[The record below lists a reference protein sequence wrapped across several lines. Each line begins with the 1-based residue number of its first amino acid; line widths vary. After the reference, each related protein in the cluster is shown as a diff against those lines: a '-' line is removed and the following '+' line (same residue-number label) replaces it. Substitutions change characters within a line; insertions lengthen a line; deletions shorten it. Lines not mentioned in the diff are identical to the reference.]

1 MPNTIPGHGLAT
13 ALENG
18 APGIT
23 RLENGSGSPTTFQE
37 TNLVS
42 DLDSTGLRALGFA
55 PAKYQDPSLINP
67 WGMDH
72 SANGDWF
79 ITDNGDP
86 GSSSGVSVGS
96 YFTGTGVK
104 HGDVTIPQTA
114 VGSGGAGAPVGA
126 TGVVFDP
133 STGQYIIGNLDGH
146 ISTLNLGASSSVE
159 QITGPTPAFGPPHS
173 VYTGMAIGQI
183 DGQTYIYGANNG
195 TGNVDVY
202 GPNLQPVTLAPGAF
216 AAPAAAAG
224 LAAFNVQNLDGNIWV
239 SYAIPGPGADAAP
252 LGSGLVAEFTPGG
265 QLITSFGDS
274 QHMASPY
281 AMVIAPSDFG
291 AFAGDLLV
299 GNFSHDDPGQA
310 QDAFINA
317 YDPATGAY
325 KGTLDDASGN
335 PVLLPGLWQMEA
347 GNNAAAGSSGDLY
360 FVAGIGDEAH
370 GLIGY
375 LSPNVSPG
383 HGA

>member
-1 MPNTIPGHGLAT
+1 MRTL
-13 ALENG
+13 
-18 APGIT
+18 
-23 RLENGSGSPTTFQE
+23 RLWARAWSP
-37 TNLVS
+37 
-42 DLDSTGLRALGFA
+42 
-55 PAKYQDPSLINP
+55 
-67 WGMDH
+67 
-72 SANGDWF
+72 
-79 ITDNGDP
+79 
-86 GSSSGVSVGS
+86 SSR
-96 YFTGTGVK
+96 
-104 HGDVTIPQTA
+104 
-114 VGSGGAGAPVGA
+114 
-126 TGVVFDP
+126 
-133 STGQYIIGNLDGH
+133 
-146 ISTLNLGASSSVE
+146 
-159 QITGPTPAFGPPHS
+159 
-173 VYTGMAIGQI
+173 
-183 DGQTYIYGANNG
+183 
-195 TGNVDVY
+195 
-202 GPNLQPVTLAPGAF
+202 
-216 AAPAAAAG
+216 
-224 LAAFNVQNLDGNIWV
+224 
-239 SYAIPGPGADAAP
+239 
-252 LGSGLVAEFTPGG
+252 PGG

-281 AMVIAPSDFG
+281 AMVIAPASVG
-291 AFAGDLLV
+291 TFAGDLLV